1 MRIMEKLEIK
11 GFKCFKDISIP
22 INELTVLVGSNGFG
36 KSTTIQAL
44 LLLRQALDNGNWV
57 ALNDTFGL
65 ELGTTSDII
74 NQNYSES
81 NIAIRLLDNF
91 DGKLLIGCKLNIED
105 KLDELVLPSELN
117 IASDETL
124 FSNSHFY
131 YVSAEREGPRTSQK
145 LSPMDFLSCGTR
157 GERTA
162 QVLGTDAGMVKILTE
177 RMFPGSKNPNL
188 NAQVNEWLSSIFH
201 KIKVV
206 ANIDTKLMRA
216 SIRTSNQFAIGD
228 VQTTNMG
235 FGLSYVL
242 PIIVDGLV
250 AESNSLFVVENP
262 EAHLHPAA
270 QTAIGYFL
278 AFIAF
283 SGVHV
288 ILETHSD
295 HVIDGIQLFG
305 LQHKDWL
312 SKITINNYG
321 IDDGGAPVVTPISID
336 EAGNY
341 SDWPKGFMD
350 QTQINYMER
359 LKIKSND

>member
-1 MRIMEKLEIK
+1 MEKLKIR
-11 GFKCFKDISIP
+11 GFKCFKSMLVP
-22 INELTVLVGSNGFG
+22 INGLTVLVGSNGFG

-44 LLLRQALDNGNWV
+44 LLLRQALYNRDWV
-57 ALNDTFGL
+57 ALNDVFGL
-65 ELGTTSDII
+65 ELGTASDII

-81 NIAIRLLDNF
+81 EITIQLF
-91 DGKLLIGCKLNIED
+91 DDLEEKVLAGCKFDVDN
-105 KLDELVLPSELN
+105 KLDELVLPCEFE
-117 IASDETL
+117 IVRRDKVW

-145 LSPMDFLSCGTR
+145 LFPMDYLSCGTR

-162 QVLGTDAGMVKILTE
+162 QVLGTDSGMVKVCPE
-177 RMFPGSKNPNL
+177 RMFPGSKNPYL

-201 KIKVV
+201 KIKVM
-206 ANIDTKLMRA
+206 ANIDTRLMRA

-250 AESNSLFVVENP
+250 ADSNSLFVVENP
-262 EAHLHPAA
+262 EAHLHPSA

-278 AFIAF
+278 SFIAF
-283 SGVHV
+283 SGIHV

-295 HVIDGIQLFG
+295 HIIDGIQLFG
-305 LQHKDWL
+305 LQHKEWL
-312 SKITINNYG
+312 PKITINNYG
-321 IDDGGAPVVTPISID
+321 VEEDVPLVTPISID
-336 EAGNY
+336 EVGNY

-359 LKIKSND
+359 LKINK